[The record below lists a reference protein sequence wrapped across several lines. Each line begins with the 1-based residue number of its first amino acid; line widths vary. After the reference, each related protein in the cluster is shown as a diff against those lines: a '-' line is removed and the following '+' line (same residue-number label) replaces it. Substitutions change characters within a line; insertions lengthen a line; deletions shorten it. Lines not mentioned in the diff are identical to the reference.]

1 MKVFVIG
8 ALLTSAFVIPALAQ
22 NVSPETFCSDA
33 RLKPI
38 AQKDCREEMRMAKSD
53 KERQRVMAS
62 YYWVLNNVTPL
73 RNDLRSEEAG
83 VKGAR
88 RH

>member
-1 MKVFVIG
+1 MKTFVIG
-8 ALLTSAFVIPALAQ
+8 ALLTSLMSASAWAQ
-22 NVSPETFCSDA
+22 NITPEQFCNDT

-38 AQKDCREEMRMAKSD
+38 ESRDCHQEMRQAKSD
-53 KERQRVMAS
+53 KERQRIMLS

-73 RNDLRSEEAG
+73 RNDLRSDEAG
-83 VKGAR
+83 VRGAR

>member
-1 MKVFVIG
+1 MKAFVIG
-8 ALLTSAFVIPALAQ
+8 ALLAAPLAIPALAQ
-22 NVSPETFCSDA
+22 NVNPETFCSDA

-38 AQKDCREEMRMAKSD
+38 EQKDCREEMRTAKSD
-53 KERQRVMAS
+53 RERQRVMAS
-62 YYWVLNNVTPL
+62 YYWVLNNMTPL

-88 RH
+88 HR

>member
-1 MKVFVIG
+1 MKAIVIG
-8 ALLTSAFVIPALAQ
+8 AFLASAFAVPAFAQ

-38 AQKDCREEMRMAKSD
+38 EQKDCREEMRMAKSD
-53 KERQRVMAS
+53 RDRQRVMAS
-62 YYWVLNNVTPL
+62 YYWVLNNMTPL

-88 RH
+88 RY

>member
-1 MKVFVIG
+1 MKALVIG
-8 ALLTSAFVIPALAQ
+8 TLLASALALPAFAQ

-38 AQKDCREEMRMAKSD
+38 EQKDCREEMRMAKSD
-53 KERQRVMAS
+53 KERRRVMAS

-88 RH
+88 RY

>member
-1 MKVFVIG
+1 MKAFIIG
-8 ALLTSAFVIPALAQ
+8 TFLASCFTLPVLAQ
-22 NVSPETFCSDA
+22 TVSPETFCADP

-38 AQKDCREEMRMAKSD
+38 EQKDCREEMRMAKSD
-53 KERQRVMAS
+53 KERQRIMAS

-88 RH
+88 RY

>member
-1 MKVFVIG
+1 MKAFVIG
-8 ALLTSAFVIPALAQ
+8 AVLTSISAIPAFAQ
-22 NVSPETFCSDA
+22 NVSSETFCSDA

-38 AQKDCREEMRMAKSD
+38 QQKDCREEMRMAKSD
-53 KERQRVMAS
+53 RERQRVMSS
-62 YYWVLNNVTPL
+62 YYWVLNNMTPL

-88 RH
+88 RR

>member
-1 MKVFVIG
+1 MKAFVIG
-8 ALLTSAFVIPALAQ
+8 ALLIPLVSVPALAQ
-22 NVSPETFCSDA
+22 NVTPEQFCNDP

-38 AQKDCREEMRMAKSD
+38 ESRDCHQEMRRAKTD
-53 KERQRVMAS
+53 KERQRIMLS

-73 RNDLRSEEAG
+73 RNDLRSDEAG

-88 RH
+88 RP

>member
-1 MKVFVIG
+1 MKAFVIG
-8 ALLTSAFVIPALAQ
+8 AFLASAFAIAASAQ
-22 NVSPETFCSDA
+22 NVSPDIFCGDA

-38 AQKDCREEMRMAKSD
+38 EQKDCRGEMRMAKSD
-53 KERQRVMAS
+53 RERQRVMAS

-88 RH
+88 RR